1 MRAGALSDGFV
12 LDASVA
18 LSWVFED
25 EVSEVGERALALQGD
40 GYSLVPSFWTA
51 EMASGLAVGLRK
63 QRVSDAKVTTFLAAI
78 GEFDIRADGAV
89 PSVSRL
95 LEFSRATMLS
105 PYDAAYVVLA
115 HEQQVPLASADKRMR
130 EVAQSFGVALI

>member
-40 GYSLVPSFWTA
+40 GHSMVPSFWTA
-51 EMASGLAVGLRK
+51 EIASGLAVGLRR

-78 GEFDIRADGAV
+78 QEFDIRADGTI